1 MSLEAFIFASFM
13 ALSTFVGTYVF
24 DLQPLKDNLVFSI
37 LIFLFMYAGAAVTG
51 AFKIKGE

>member
-13 ALSTFVGTYVF
+13 ALWTFVGTYVF
-24 DLQPLKDNLVFSI
+24 NLQPLRDNITFSI
-37 LIFLFMYAGAAVTG
+37 LMFLFLYAGAAVTG

>member
-13 ALSTFVGTYVF
+13 ALWTFVGTYVF
-24 DLQPLKDNLVFSI
+24 DLQPLRDNVVFSI
-37 LIFLFMYAGAAVTG
+37 LTFIFLYAGATVTG